1 MGRNLAV
8 DEFSTAGALLKQYG
22 LTSGAL
28 PQGITVA
35 PNGAIWFAEYGD
47 NALGEIV
54 PGSSSV
60 TSFALGKGTRPED
73 VVVGSDSNLW
83 VTDSGTSQIA
93 RMSTNGTGLTSFAVP
108 TSLSTPWWIT
118 PGPDGNL
125 WFTESTAGKI
135 GRITTTGVIS
145 EFAVGSSTSAPKGIT
160 TGPDGNI
167 WFTES
172 STSILGR
179 ISPQGPTASLTTY
192 ALPTGSSTPLGIAP
206 GPNDAIWLT
215 ESSVGQ
221 VATLGWLPGTQVI
234 TLDPDASY
242 MLDGNV
248 NTSIPLDPA
257 PPCNCGNDTS
267 AALQSNLSLAYN
279 SDTVDVR
286 PIIQTTF
293 QVPPGAGAEV
303 TQFQVTLEFDG
314 VQKSPVIFQASS
326 GQTQYLLSVQLANP
340 VSATGAYPYQ
350 INVQADLANGNVI
363 AATTSGLAFVVVN
376 GPTDPIGQGWS
387 LGGSAQLVSDGQGG
401 YFWVDG
407 NGGIRDFQAGN
418 GTTFVSPPNDF
429 GTLVKTA
436 AGRSPTP
443 APNRSSGISPRSTA
457 RSCCPASSSP
467 TGRPRPSPTI
477 HRAPRPR

>member
-1 MGRNLAV
+1 MRRHLSNLAWRRRRTDGPRRKRLKVYLEVARLEPRWLFAVSNGIVEYATDSSSSNPISDVLGADGNLWVTEYGTSELVAFTPSGSIKEPPVSIPGNPYGIAADSSGDLWVTVDGSEPAV

-293 QVPPGAGAEV
+293 QVPPGA
-303 TQFQVTLEFDG
+303 
-314 VQKSPVIFQASS
+314 
-326 GQTQYLLSVQLANP
+326 
-340 VSATGAYPYQ
+340 
-350 INVQADLANGNVI
+350 
-363 AATTSGLAFVVVN
+363 
-376 GPTDPIGQGWS
+376 
-387 LGGSAQLVSDGQGG
+387 
-401 YFWVDG
+401 
-407 NGGIRDFQAGN
+407 
-418 GTTFVSPPNDF
+418 
-429 GTLVKTA
+429 
-436 AGRSPTP
+436 
-443 APNRSSGISPRSTA
+443 A
-457 RSCCPASSSP
+457 R
-467 TGRPRPSPTI
+467 R
-477 HRAPRPR
+477 